1 VRRFSKKI
9 RVLKPAFLF
18 GEFSSSAVGVDVSC
32 NDSEM
37 KCLVFHIVFGDGG
50 ISEQP
55 GSFFSSSSDVVFV
68 AGGLVLAEAGGC
80 VVYSEGIFC
89 GGFDIDDVFSSQV
102 IFCVDVLAFYVPS
115 CAFDAHVV
123 HGDVD
128 IATNDMAIA
137 YQRWLGNHTGD
148 NAMLY
153 GISFYQLVR
162 SGWFSVPT
170 SGGLL
175 SLPGVSSSGV
185 KGLLVVEAPDPSF
198 SGDAMATGHLPRP
211 GRSAITKHVGISDVL
226 LLVPLKT
233 FDVPSSA
240 RWSASR
246 RLFRPSAA
254 RTTGRVL

>member
-1 VRRFSKKI
+1 
-9 RVLKPAFLF
+9 
-18 GEFSSSAVGVDVSC
+18 
-32 NDSEM
+32 
-37 KCLVFHIVFGDGG
+37 
-50 ISEQP
+50 
-55 GSFFSSSSDVVFV
+55 
-68 AGGLVLAEAGGC
+68 
-80 VVYSEGIFC
+80 
-89 GGFDIDDVFSSQV
+89 
-102 IFCVDVLAFYVPS
+102 VPS

-123 HGDVD
+123 HGGVD

-137 YQRWLGNHTGD
+137 YQRWLGNYTGD

-153 GISFYQLVR
+153 GISFCQLVR
-162 SGWFSVPT
+162 SGWFSFPT

-185 KGLLVVEAPDPSF
+185 PGLLVVEALDPSF
-198 SGDAMATGHLPRP
+198 FGDAMATGHLPRP
-211 GRSAITKHVGISDVL
+211 GRLAITKHVSISDVL

-254 RTTGRVL
+254 RTTGRVLQGSGCNFSFFQRCLCKI